1 MIIDQKELQ
10 DQIASLKA
18 ELSQALENYETF
30 KYTLPAGEGVSHQK
44 EMDSRDRKLSKMRHD
59 IFALQLKVGYATQE
73 LAELQ
78 EKPKKPVPAVPAKL
92 EHSPTNNAQ
101 QQPLRPVNDM
111 SRQEAEKELE
121 GLLMGKSRDQARI
134 AELRMHLAK
143 IVIQKSRQTAQKT
156 NK

>member
-78 EKPKKPVPAVPAKL
+78 EKAKKLVPAVPAKL
-92 EHSPTNNAQ
+92 EHSPTNNAR
-101 QQPLRPVNDM
+101 QPRPVNDM
-111 SRQEAEKELE
+111 SRQELTAELDR
-121 GLLMGKSRDQARI
+121 LLTVSNESDQARI
-134 AELRMHLAK
+134 AALRMRLAELTLQENRQ
-143 IVIQKSRQTAQKT
+143 IQKKERI
-156 NK
+156 